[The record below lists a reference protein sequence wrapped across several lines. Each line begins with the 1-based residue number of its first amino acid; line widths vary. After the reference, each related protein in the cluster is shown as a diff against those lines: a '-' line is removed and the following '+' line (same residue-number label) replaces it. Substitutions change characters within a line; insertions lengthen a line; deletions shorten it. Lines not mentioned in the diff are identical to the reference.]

1 MKRAHEAVTERGL
14 TVQRAADEYRVP
26 RSTLHDRIS
35 GKVQCGARS
44 GLSLYLTEQE
54 ENELEDF
61 LCNCARVGY
70 ARTRL
75 QVLALIQHV
84 VREKGLNVTVTNGWW
99 ESFKRRHPKVK
110 LRTAEAVAYA
120 RIVSSSPAVLHYY
133 YDLLE
138 STLEEN
144 GLTDKPCQIFNTL
157 NAEIT

>member
-26 RSTLHDRIS
+26 LSTLHDRIS

-84 VREKGLNVTVTNGWW
+84 VREKGLNVTVTNGW
-99 ESFKRRHPKVK
+99 
-110 LRTAEAVAYA
+110 
-120 RIVSSSPAVLHYY
+120 
-133 YDLLE
+133 
-138 STLEEN
+138 
-144 GLTDKPCQIFNTL
+144 
-157 NAEIT
+157 